1 MSKVKTAFCD
11 DVNEVKERWSKR
23 EKEKER
29 KKDKYTPIISI

>member
-11 DVNEVKERWSKR
+11 DVNEVKEKWSKR
-23 EKEKER
+23 KKKKE